1 MKKITLLIIL
11 IIPIFISAQHK
22 YGSVKFGLFTPS
34 ATEAGFIIGYEGGW
48 YIDDNFIVGWSADW
62 FHKNFVDASLV
73 KQYEEFY
80 GNIHSELNELR
91 ATTNLHSIPLM
102 GSITGSWPV
111 TPRVK
116 AFVTGSAGLNVLLI
130 FYRNYNN
137 PNESEFQGAYDFAW
151 RLGGGLIYELGDKS
165 DAFMEF
171 AYHNSEPSWTY
182 DVNDS
187 SSGFK
192 RTFERKFNMSGMM
205 MRVGFRFYF

>member
-1 MKKITLLIIL
+1 MKKITLLLVL
-11 IIPIFISAQHK
+11 IIPICISAQHK

-34 ATEAGFIIGYEGGW
+34 ATDAGFIIGYEGGW
-48 YIDDNFIVGWSADW
+48 YIDENFIVGWSADW
-62 FHKNFVDASLV
+62 FHKNYVDASLV
-73 KQYEEFY
+73 KQYNEFY

-91 ATTNLHSIPLM
+91 ATTNIHSIPLM
-102 GSITGSWPV
+102 GTITGSWPV

-116 AFVTGSAGLNVLLI
+116 AFVNGSAGLNVLLI
-130 FYRNYNN
+130 FYRNYND

-151 RLGGGLIYELGDKS
+151 RLGGGLIYELGERS
-165 DAFMEF
+165 DAFMEI

-187 SSGFK
+187 ITGRK
-192 RTFERKFNMSGMM
+192 KTFERKFNMSGIL